1 MLERLFRDYWAM
13 SKSRNNRYRDRYD
26 DDMEYDFSPYGRKS
40 EYLEKKRA
48 KRMQRAMKTRD
59 IDGLLEQN
67 DDYDDDVE
75 DKYTN
80 EKQ

>member
-1 MLERLFRDYWAM
+1 MLERHFRDYWAM

>member
-1 MLERLFRDYWAM
+1 M